1 MRTFLSRHRKS
12 TVGRLLLFYSLY
24 SVFSNCINPITPAIF
39 LELGF
44 PDYMFGVGYAAMAGA
59 CFLFS
64 PIWGKLCGTFG
75 YTKILGFSFLSY
87 ALVQTLFSVS
97 SSQAVI
103 ILCRFLGGVSYS
115 ASLVAGLAYLIAVAP
130 ADKKHKLMLYYSAAT
145 TAGTAIGYAVGGFIG
160 TISIALTFR
169 FQIISLL
176 LLFVSLL
183 CFMKDPDKADIPTR
197 SPARVQTQKS
207 RHRGVFAPLF
217 FITVFLASFATTGYD
232 NAYNYYVKEALNFL
246 NYYNGLIRA
255 GIGLITLGMTLTVG
269 TWVAKK
275 FDLRL
280 SLVPVLIVCGAIA
293 YGVCFLSVPLIFVM
307 GNFLYYASNAL
318 YLPFQQG
325 ILSDVG
331 KDCDSGYISGLF
343 NSLHYAG
350 RVLGA
355 LFAGFIYGF
364 GSKLPFVASAAIF
377 LVAALFALADYIHQ
391 RRTSDARSVR
401 ECSVTN

>member
-1 MRTFLSRHRKS
+1 MCLS
-12 TVGRLLLFYSLY
+12 F
-24 SVFSNCINPITPAIF
+24 INPITPAIF
-39 LELGF
+39 LELGS

-64 PIWGKLCGTFG
+64 PIWGKLCGKFG

-97 SSQAVI
+97 SSQSVI

-115 ASLVAGLAYLIAVAP
+115 GSLVAGLAYLIAVAP

-169 FQIISLL
+169 FQIIALL
-176 LLFVSLL
+176 LLFVALL
-183 CFMKDPDKADIPTR
+183 CFMKDPEKTEAPAEAPRTVQKQKIKAP
-197 SPARVQTQKS
+197 
-207 RHRGVFAPLF
+207 GFFAPLF

-232 NAYNYYVKEALNFL
+232 NAYNYYVKEALDFP

-280 SLVPVLIVCGAIA
+280 SLVPVLLLCGAIA
-293 YGVCFLSVPLIFVM
+293 YGVCFLSAPLIFVM

-325 ILSDVG
+325 ILSDIG
-331 KDCDSGYISGLF
+331 KDSDSGYISGLF

-355 LFAGFIYGF
+355 LFAGFIYAYGN
-364 GSKLPFVASAAIF
+364 KLPFIASAAVF
-377 LVAALFALADYIHQ
+377 LIAAVFAVADYLHQ
-391 RRTSDARSVR
+391 RRTSDTRSVR